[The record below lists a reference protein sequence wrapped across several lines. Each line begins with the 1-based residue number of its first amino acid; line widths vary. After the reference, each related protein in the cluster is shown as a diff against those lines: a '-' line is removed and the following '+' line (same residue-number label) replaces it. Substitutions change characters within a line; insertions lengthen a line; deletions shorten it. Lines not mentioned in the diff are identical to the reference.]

1 MTSKKLGAL
10 LRSAPPATAGAAALE
25 PALPAARSEPLAE
38 MERPER
44 AVTKPP
50 APEAEVP
57 LQVLIPEHIRRQLA
71 VKAAEEGRSLRSLVL
86 TALRGLGIDVSE
98 ADIKG
103 KRGRRN
109 A

>member
-10 LRSAPPATAGAAALE
+10 LRSAPPATARAEAPE
-25 PALPAARSEPLAE
+25 PALPAARPEPVAE
-38 MERPER
+38 LERPQR
-44 AVTKPP
+44 AAAKPP
-50 APEAEVP
+50 APEVP

-103 KRGRRN
+103 KRGRRD